1 MVEKWLQQ
9 VEQMMLASVR
19 EVISLGIADYVQV
32 NENRGARA
40 RVSVQPHRL
49 FAGSVSAS
57 VPTTSAFTKTRPD
70 GAGWHPTLCAS
81 LLFCRS

>member
-57 VPTTSAFTKTRPD
+57 VPTTSAFYQNPPRWRWVAPD
-70 GAGWHPTLCAS
+70 PLRLS
-81 LLFCRS
+81 PLL

>member
-1 MVEKWLQQ
+1 MEKWLQQ
-9 VEQMMLASVR
+9 VEQMMLASMR

-57 VPTTSAFTKTRPD
+57 VPTTSAFYQNPPRWRWVAPD
-70 GAGWHPTLCAS
+70 ALRLSP
-81 LLFCRS
+81 LL

>member
-1 MVEKWLQQ
+1 MEKWLQQ

-32 NENRGARA
+32 NENRGVRA

-57 VPTTSAFTKTRPD
+57 VPTTSAFYQNPPRWRWVAPD
-70 GAGWHPTLCAS
+70 PLRLS
-81 LLFCRS
+81 PLL

>member
-1 MVEKWLQQ
+1 MEKWLQQ
-9 VEQMMLASVR
+9 VEQMMLASMR

-57 VPTTSAFTKTRPD
+57 VPTTSAFYQNPPRWRWVAHDPLRLS
-70 GAGWHPTLCAS
+70 P
-81 LLFCRS
+81 LL